1 MRQFLEEGLAA
12 STRKVY
18 KAGWNRYIAFTGAFK
33 IPPSPLTT
41 EKVTL
46 FVAYLGSEGLSIS
59 TIQSYMAAL
68 RHFLIL
74 ADPGNSSP
82 SFHSPH
88 MAILLRG
95 IKRCQSLQGPKTIR
109 LPVTASI
116 MRRIKSVL
124 AREGALYY
132 NVLTWAACCVGFFG
146 FLRCGEFLVPDGS
159 DFDPNTH
166 LSLSDISLDTSGNN
180 WRFTLSLKVSK
191 TDQFRKG
198 ALVVLGTTNSDLCP
212 VAALLDYLALRGQIP
227 GALFCLEDGRP
238 LKRRVF
244 TASVQQ
250 ALTSSGLIGTQFN
263 GHSFRIG
270 AATTASAVG
279 LPDSTIKS
287 LGRWSSDAFQGY
299 IRPSPGDL
307 AGVASLLA
315 SKEPPP

>member
-95 IKRCQSLQGPKTIR
+95 IKRCQSLQGPKIIR
-109 LPVTASI
+109 LPITASI

-166 LSLSDISLDTSGNN
+166 LSLSDISLDTSDNN

-212 VAALLDYLALRGQIP
+212 VAALLDYLALRGQSP

-263 GHSFRIG
+263 GHRIG